1 MMNMATDA
9 AFLEGNAACGRNRQ
23 RGWRLRLYL
32 AALVCLAAHFAGA
45 QHATGILTNKGQQQ
59 PSQQLG
65 VSDSPMTVA
74 PEADDRLAKMTED
87 LARQRNAQR
96 QKKLVDDTNR
106 LLAMANELKASVD
119 KTTKDTLSLQVIR
132 QADEI
137 ERLAKSVKDKMRA
150 D

>member
-1 MMNMATDA
+1 MVNMATDVV
-9 AFLEGNAACGRNRQ
+9 FLEGNAAGDRNRQ
-23 RGWRLRLYL
+23 RGWRLRLCL

-45 QHATGILTNKGQQQ
+45 QTAGSSKRLQQ
-59 PSQQLG
+59 PTVQQLG
-65 VSDSPMTVA
+65 TAGVPMSAV

-137 ERLAKSVKDKMRA
+137 ERLARSVKDKMRA
-150 D
+150 E